1 MSTHRIFAGAML
13 WFAVLAMP
21 AQAQF
26 RLSTSDCA
34 TYRGE
39 PGELLVRIADQAA
52 ASKVADRYAWE
63 NFCSVATAVTV
74 QHALVTVTA
83 RPGVAKISCSDRSV
97 YEPDLLS
104 FYEGWK
110 SGIGNLANVVY
121 WDERSRQFIQVWPSR
136 FMYDDW
142 TPRVEWSCE

>member
-1 MSTHRIFAGAML
+1 MSAHGIFAGALL
-13 WFAVLAMP
+13 WFALLAMP
-21 AQAQF
+21 VQAQL
-26 RLSTSDCA
+26 RQSTSSCT

-39 PGELLVRIADQAA
+39 PGELLVWIADQAP
-52 ASKVADRYAWE
+52 ASEVADRYAWGAY
-63 NFCSVATAVTV
+63 CSVATDVAV

-83 RPGVAKISCSDRSV
+83 RPGVAEILCSDRST

-121 WDERSRQFIQVWPSR
+121 RDEHSRQFIQVWPSR
-136 FMYDDW
+136 FIDDDW
-142 TPRVEWSCE
+142 TPRVEWSC